1 MGRARRR
8 KGSSSRGGGGR
19 RRRRRRRRRSQ
30 RGRSRT
36 VALASEDLA
45 RIANK
50 YKRKIFGA
58 SSKSALGSMKPGKE
72 AAVLGDTITNLVS
85 DPRTVGTINKLTEGS
100 LGALESVGKVGVDTA
115 KEAVLKEG
123 PVVGEGLETAVFA
136 GQDVGADALAGV
148 VGVVPEAGDV
158 GAELIES
165 GTQASQV
172 AAGAI
177 GDAVQGAVAGTKVAE
192 KFGHLLGDSAG
203 SFVGLG
209 EKVVKAKSNL
219 DNIAHDAFEK
229 ARFDSGDSGLP
240 GYGGS
245 RRRRRR
251 TKRRKRRKRRRTR
264 KRRRARRRRS
274 RRRRR

>member
-1 MGRARRR
+1 MANTRRR
-8 KGSSSRGGGGR
+8 KLSS

-36 VALASEDLA
+36 VKLASNDLA

-50 YKRKIFGA
+50 YKSKIFGA
-58 SSKSALGSMKPGKE
+58 SSGSTLGRMKPGQE

-85 DPRTVGTINKLTEGS
+85 DPRTVGTINKLTKGS
-100 LGALESVGKVGVDTA
+100 LGALESVGKVGVGTA
-115 KEAVLKEG
+115 KEAVLKGG
-123 PVVGEGLETAVFA
+123 PVFGEIAETGIFA
-136 GQDVGADALAGV
+136 AQDVGADAAAGV
-148 VGVVPEAGDV
+148 VGLVPGAGDV

-177 GDAVQGAVAGTKVAE
+177 GDAIQGAVAGTKVAE
-192 KFGHLLGDSAG
+192 KFGHLLGSSAG
-203 SFVGLG
+203 SFVDLG
-209 EKVVKAKSNL
+209 EKVSKAKSDL
-219 DNIAHDAFEK
+219 DDIAHDAFKK
-229 ARFDSGDSGLP
+229 ARFDSGDAGLP

-251 TKRRKRRKRRRTR
+251 TKRRKRRKRHRTR
-264 KRRRARRRRS
+264 KRKRARRRRS